1 MPTPESPTVISIR
14 SRWKPTKERLVQE
27 GAHEGVRI
35 RIHRACSWMQRVE
48 QLERAE
54 ANARERV
61 AEAADADRAAHRLES
76 SHDEQLI
83 LRWIAFNSLY
93 GRWDADKSYPQP
105 DFESVRDFVTQLLAL
120 DHDER
125 IGAVLDSE
133 RDLVMSIIE
142 DGYVDKYFWK
152 DPGEDA
158 LRKAGR
164 AIFKT
169 QGWYVEG
176 RLSMILTQVLQRI
189 YLLRCQLVHG
199 AASRNGKLNRDSVQR
214 CSTLLGH
221 LLPAFLLVIID
232 HGWAEDWG
240 PLCYPPVR

>member
-1 MPTPESPTVISIR
+1 MPTPESLNVISIR
-14 SRWKPTKERLVQE
+14 SRWKPTKERLVRE

-48 QLERAE
+48 ELERAQ
-54 ANARERV
+54 V
-61 AEAADADRAAHRLES
+61 AGATPQPGAVPGP
-76 SHDEQLI
+76 SHDDQLI

-93 GRWDADKSYPQP
+93 GYWDDERRIPAADT
-105 DFESVRDFVTQLLAL
+105 ESVLDFTRKLLAL

-125 IGAVLDSE
+125 IGAVLDAE

-169 QGWYVEG
+169 QGWYAEG
-176 RLSMILTQVLQRI
+176 RVSLILNQVLQRI

-199 AASRNGKLNRDSVQR
+199 AASRNGKLNRESVQR

-221 LLPAFLLVIID
+221 LLPAFLLVIVD